1 MHAAQQ
7 FIEQKPIFMD
17 IINNQYFHRE
27 LSKATAVIS
36 HVFLLGIYK
45 NHVFEWLFASD
56 GSAML

>member
-36 HVFLLGIYK
+36 HVCLIGIY
-45 NHVFEWLFASD
+45 VFEWLFASD